1 MSVWKDSRALGKEA
15 ASAAVQ
21 LAGGKKVDGA
31 AAWAGGER
39 KVSLQAKFLTPVAI
53 TQANLDQ
60 VLSAGWVPKAVVCK
74 GVDAA
79 KAPAA
84 CK

>member
-1 MSVWKDSRALGKEA
+1 MTVWKDSRALGKEA
-15 ASAAVQ
+15 AAAAVP
-21 LAGGKKVDGA
+21 LAAGQKVPGA

-39 KVSLQAKFLTPVAI
+39 KVNLQAKFLAPVAI
-53 TQANLDQ
+53 TQANLGE
-60 VLSAGWVPKAVVCK
+60 VITAGWAPKAVVCK

>member
-1 MSVWKDSRALGKEA
+1 MD
-15 ASAAVQ
+15 
-21 LAGGKKVDGA
+21 
-31 AAWAGGER
+31 
-39 KVSLQAKFLTPVAI
+39 SLQAKFLAPVAI
-53 TQANLDQ
+53 TQANLGE
-60 VLSAGWVPKAVVCK
+60 VISAGWAPKAVVCK

>member
-1 MSVWKDSRALGKEA
+1 ML
-15 ASAAVQ
+15 
-21 LAGGKKVDGA
+21 LAGGQKVPGA

-39 KVSLQAKFLTPVAI
+39 KVSLQAKFLAPVAI
-53 TQANLDQ
+53 TQANLGE
-60 VLSAGWVPKAVVCK
+60 VIGAGWVSKAVVCK
-74 GVDAA
+74 GVEPA